1 MMKNRAKVIKKI
13 EICKQMPILLSINKN
28 YFHYSNISNHLLY
41 SIASTLSSP
50 PLKKHVLQHKTQFS
64 KLPLLHISR
73 KSSIFVAVLKVS
85 DFVWCFQRLVFT
97 YKTGVYT
104 FCCWCSKFA
113 VSNKFQPKQSNM
125 DAMKNVFMQHIVCP
139 WRTNVC
145 AVFQTRNAIEPIVGY
160 AGEGSYRFPTG
171 SSLIGRDR
179 NRKEAPRT
187 ER

>member
-41 SIASTLSSP
+41 SIASTLSSLL
-50 PLKKHVLQHKTQFS
+50 LKTCSTTQNTIF
-64 KLPLLHISR
+64 KLTLLHISR
-73 KSSIFVAVLKVS
+73 KSSIFAAVLKVS

-104 FCCWCSKFA
+104 LWSWCSKFA

-139 WRTNVC
+139 WRTNLC

>member
-1 MMKNRAKVIKKI
+1 MSFQCAQVVHTDLSCAFPPAKETTFPK
-13 EICKQMPILLSINKN
+13 S
-28 YFHYSNISNHLLY
+28 
-41 SIASTLSSP
+41 SIASEHLP
-50 PLKKHVLQHKTQFS
+50 HKNNVLQHKMQFS
-64 KLPLLHISR
+64 KRLLLHISR
-73 KSSIFVAVLKVS
+73 KNSIFAAVLKVS
-85 DFVWCFQRLVFT
+85 DFVWCFQRLIFT

-104 FCCWCSKFA
+104 LWSWCSKFA

-139 WRTNVC
+139 WRTNLC

-179 NRKEAPRT
+179 KRKEAPRT